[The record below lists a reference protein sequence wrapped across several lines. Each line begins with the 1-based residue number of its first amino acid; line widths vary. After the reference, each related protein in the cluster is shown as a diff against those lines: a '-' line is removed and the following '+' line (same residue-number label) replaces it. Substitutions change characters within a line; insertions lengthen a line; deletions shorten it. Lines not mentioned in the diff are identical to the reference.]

1 MKILIL
7 FLLIIAGA
15 TFIAA
20 IIAFEID
27 KLEKMADRAETL
39 QNQDLGNPSQVNQL
53 GQSIQLYKQCD
64 RFIANSPWLKI
75 AANFKIIDKKVYSN
89 NAALVQKEIDH
100 RHHFQRL
107 CAQGQCHINDKYF
120 DRGLHSFLQA
130 NQLFNTDELQS
141 KIVKCQSQ
149 IERQKKYEDI
159 LKQTTAIAKKGMFK
173 AALSLLKPAL
183 TQFDREDGRKLLREL
198 DNAVE
203 IKKRFETGLQ
213 IESRGELDNAKNYYQ
228 QILEFVPKLTE
239 CRIRLAI
246 MAVKNRDSSEA
257 LSYLAN
263 VNGEQANYLR
273 GFACVMQSDWRQADR
288 EWQFISNAKVKS
300 QRQSLITL
308 AQRDRLLTMR
318 SIEQHV
324 DCGDLEQA
332 KNTSF
337 QFIDKFGVDSLVEV
351 NLYGHIQALIET
363 KVWKTQ
369 NWNIIAETAEKLWIK
384 NQDIASLHNWAVASY
399 YQAQIDPS
407 KIADLIIAW
416 STALANIQVD
426 PSLQD
431 LPWLENS
438 SLDLDRV
445 SASLTDLIE
454 KLIDTVKDTSIDR
467 YLELRDL
474 YRWQTVALR
483 ITRKYPMT
491 GVRVKQLL
499 LSPGCYQRHLNTLPK
514 SNIPAEPWG
523 KLYTNWGQSVAA
535 CLEGDLARAIQI
547 KPKTNSVSVAE
558 KSADCFITY
567 HEGCHYL
574 QQQNWRKSIISLKQ
588 VQGAI
593 KALPDWIREIDHLCE
608 KQRQKIDNFDE
619 HLEFAQFW
627 YELLGSKPARSYLAE
642 YKAKQIG
649 NQLAKEEIT
658 FTQGQKQL
666 LELKTIDD
674 NNPIVLD
681 LIKKIETIQEMDSII
696 NLMKQNRID
705 EAVGRAK
712 YSSHQEVKYQTAEI
726 FINILLAG
734 AENRQMGHD
743 EMLYLGRLAKEI
755 CPYEPAFMGIYSSL
769 GLY

>member
-1 MKILIL
+1 MEMLIL

-20 IIAFEID
+20 IIVFEIN
-27 KLEKMADRAETL
+27 KLKKIANRAETL
-39 QNQDLGNPSQVNQL
+39 QNQDLGNPSQVKQL

-64 RFIANSPWLKI
+64 RLIANSPWLKI
-75 AANFKIIDKKVYSN
+75 AANLNIIDEKAYSN
-89 NAALVQKEIDH
+89 NATHIQKEIDRRH
-100 RHHFQRL
+100 RFQQL
-107 CAQGQCHINDKYF
+107 CAQGQYHINDKYF

-141 KIVKCQSQ
+141 RIVRCQSQ
-149 IERQKKYEDI
+149 IERQKKYEKI
-159 LKQTTAIAKKGMFK
+159 LKETTVIAKKGIFK
-173 AALSLLKPAL
+173 AALSLLKSAL
-183 TQFDREDGRKLLREL
+183 TQFDREDGRKLLRSL
-198 DNAVE
+198 DNAIE
-203 IKKRFETGLQ
+203 IKKRFEIGLQ
-213 IESRGELDNAKNYYQ
+213 FESRGELDNAKNYYQ
-228 QILEFVPKLTE
+228 QILEFVPELTD

-246 MAVKNRDSSEA
+246 IAVKNRDSSEA
-257 LSYLAN
+257 LSYLDN

-288 EWQFISNAKVKS
+288 EWQSISHPEVKS
-300 QRQSLITL
+300 QRQSIRIL

-318 SIEQHV
+318 SIEQYV
-324 DCGDLEQA
+324 DRGDLEQA

-337 QFIDKFGVDSLVEV
+337 QFIDKFGVDPLVEV

-369 NWNIIAETAEKLWIK
+369 NWNVIAETAEKLWIE

-399 YQAQIDPS
+399 YQAQIDPN

-426 PSLQD
+426 PSLKD

-438 SLDLDRV
+438 SPDLDRV
-445 SASLTDLIE
+445 STSLTELIE
-454 KLIDTVKDTSIDR
+454 KLIDAVKDTNIDQ
-467 YLELRDL
+467 YLQLRDL
-474 YRWQTVALR
+474 YRWQTVSLG
-483 ITRKYPMT
+483 ITRNYPTT

-514 SNIPAEPWG
+514 LDIPADHWG
-523 KLYTNWGQSVAA
+523 RLYTNRGQAVAA
-535 CLEGDLARAIQI
+535 CIEGDLARAIQI

-558 KSADCFITY
+558 KSADFYITY

-574 QQQNWRKSIISLKQ
+574 KQHNWRKSITSLNQ
-588 VQGAI
+588 VQGEI
-593 KALPDWIREIDHLCE
+593 KKFNLVREIDLLCE
-608 KQRQKIDNFDE
+608 KQRQKIDNFEE

-627 YELLGSKPARSYLAE
+627 YELLGSKPARSYLVE

-649 NQLAKEEIT
+649 NQLAEEKIT

-666 LELKTIDD
+666 LELKAIDD
-674 NNPIVLD
+674 TNPIVID
-681 LIKKIETIQEMDSII
+681 LIKRIEIIQEMDSII
-696 NLMKQNRID
+696 DLMKQNQID
-705 EAVGRAK
+705 EAVRRAK
-712 YSSHQEVKYQTAEI
+712 YSSHQEIKFQTAEI
-726 FINILLAG
+726 FINCLLAG
-734 AENRQMGHD
+734 AENRQMGRD

-755 CPYEPAFMGIYSSL
+755 CPYEPAFMGIYNSL

>member
-1 MKILIL
+1 MEILIL

-27 KLEKMADRAETL
+27 KLGKIADRAETL

-53 GQSIQLYKQCD
+53 GQSIQLYKKCD
-64 RFIANSPWLKI
+64 RLIANSPWLRI
-75 AANFKIIDKKVYSN
+75 AANFGIIDKKIYSN
-89 NAALVQKEIDH
+89 NATHIQKEIDRCH
-100 RHHFQRL
+100 RFQRL

-141 KIVKCQSQ
+141 RIVRCQSQ
-149 IERQKKYEDI
+149 LERQNKYEEI
-159 LKQTTAIAKKGMFK
+159 LKKTTLIAKEGIFK
-173 AALSLLKPAL
+173 AALSLLQPAL
-183 TQFDREDGRKLLREL
+183 TQFDREDGRKLLRKLE
-198 DNAVE
+198 NALE

-213 IESRGELDNAKNYYQ
+213 FERRGESNNAKNYYQ
-228 QILEFVPKLTE
+228 QILEFVPELTA
-239 CRIRLAI
+239 CRMRLAI
-246 MAVKNRDSSEA
+246 MAIKNQDSSEA
-257 LSYLAN
+257 LSYLGN
-263 VNGEQANYLR
+263 INGERANYLR
-273 GFACVMQSDWRQADR
+273 GFACVMGSNWRQADR
-288 EWQFISNAKVKS
+288 EWQSISHPEVKS
-300 QRQSLITL
+300 HRQSLRSL

-318 SIEQHV
+318 SIEQCV
-324 DCGDLEQA
+324 DRGDLEQA
-332 KNTSF
+332 RNTSF
-337 QFIDKFGVDSLVEV
+337 QFIDKFGVDSLIEV

-369 NWNIIAETAEKLWIK
+369 NWNIIAETAEKLWIE

-399 YQAQIDPS
+399 YQAQIDPN

-445 SASLTDLIE
+445 STSLTELIE
-454 KLIDTVKDTSIDR
+454 KLIDAAKDTSIDR
-467 YLELRDL
+467 YLQLRDL
-474 YRWQTVALR
+474 YRWQTVTLG
-483 ITRKYPMT
+483 ITKKYPMT

-499 LSPGCYQRHLNTLPK
+499 LSPGCYQLHFNALPK
-514 SNIPAEPWG
+514 SNIPDKHWG
-523 KLYTNWGQSVAA
+523 KLYTNWGQAVAA
-535 CLEGDLARAIQI
+535 CIEGDVARAIQI
-547 KPKTNSVSVAE
+547 KPKINAVSGAE
-558 KSADCFITY
+558 KSADSFVTY
-567 HEGCHYL
+567 HEGCYYL
-574 QQQNWRKSIISLKQ
+574 QQQHWRKAITPLNQ
-588 VQGAI
+588 VQGKI
-593 KALPDWIREIDHLCE
+593 KNFSDWIREIDRLCD
-608 KQRQKIDNFDE
+608 KQRQKIDNFEE

-649 NQLAKEEIT
+649 NQLAEEKIT

-666 LELKTIDD
+666 LDLKTIDD
-674 NNPIVLD
+674 ANPIVID
-681 LIKKIETIQEMDSII
+681 LIKKIETIQEMDNII

-705 EAVGRAK
+705 DAVRRAK
-712 YSSHQEVKYQTAEI
+712 CSSHQEVKYQTAEI
-726 FINILLAG
+726 FINYLLAG

-755 CPYEPAFMGIYSSL
+755 CPYEPAFMGIYNSL